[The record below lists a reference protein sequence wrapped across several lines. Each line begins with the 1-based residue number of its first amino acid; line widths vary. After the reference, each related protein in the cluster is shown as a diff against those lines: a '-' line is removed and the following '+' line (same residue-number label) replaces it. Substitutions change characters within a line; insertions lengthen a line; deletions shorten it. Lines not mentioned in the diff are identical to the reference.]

1 MRKSAQDK
9 WDKVLSE
16 YRETQQ
22 AITEMVTDSRVCH
35 GDYSYA
41 CGYLQS
47 LTAELIGKL
56 SKADREYYRAQLL
69 RQAGNHRN
77 EILLKTIKESNYA

>member
-22 AITEMVTDSRVCH
+22 AINEMVTDSRVCH

-41 CGYLQS
+41 CG
-47 LTAELIGKL
+47 
-56 SKADREYYRAQLL
+56 
-69 RQAGNHRN
+69 
-77 EILLKTIKESNYA
+77 